1 MWTLIRK
8 SDSRRAAKS
17 ASAYLPDARVQHFWD
32 LWKYSAEVYKEQLK
46 FPKDKL
52 AWDIFVVYK
61 PNLQWAKTPPPPTA
75 WMQNLHIDHG
85 PRYTPEL
92 LQEQLEKWIR

>member
-1 MWTLIRK
+1 M
-8 SDSRRAAKS
+8 
-17 ASAYLPDARVQHFWD
+17 
-32 LWKYSAEVYKEQLK
+32 
-46 FPKDKL
+46 
-52 AWDIFVVYK
+52 VYK

-92 LQEQLEKWIR
+92 LQEQLKKWIR